1 MARCQSASRLFSLQ
15 GNFLALLCCNVF
27 KLCHSVLSFQAFLQ
41 RSVGNARQNFVACL
55 FAASVVGFDATVGN
69 TRMEQRINLKFLVK
83 LRKSPTE
90 CFKLLTEVYGE
101 DEMSRPRVFK
111 WHKRFKS
118 GREEVEDD
126 PRSGRPSTTKTD
138 KNIVRVKQMVRSDR
152 RLTIRMIA
160 DNLDLNRESVR
171 SILLHDLGMRK
182 VCAKLVPKILSED
195 QKQRRVDFCKDMLE
209 KIRDDPNILYQVITG
224 DETWVFQYDPETKRQ
239 SMQWKTAGS
248 PRPKKARMSKSK
260 IKVMLIAFFDQ
271 KGLVHHEFVP
281 EGETV
286 NQYFY

>member
-1 MARCQSASRLFSLQ
+1 MTPGQ
-15 GNFLALLCCNVF
+15 GGLPQQ
-27 KLCHSVLSFQAFLQ
+27 KLIE
-41 RSVGNARQNFVACL
+41 
-55 FAASVVGFDATVGN
+55 T
-69 TRMEQRINLKFLVK
+69 
-83 LRKSPTE
+83 
-90 CFKLLTEVYGE
+90 
-101 DEMSRPRVFK
+101 
-111 WHKRFKS
+111 
-118 GREEVEDD
+118 
-126 PRSGRPSTTKTD
+126 
-138 KNIVRVKQMVRSDR
+138 IVRVKQMVWSDR

-171 SILLHDLGMRK
+171 NILLHDLGMRK
-182 VCAKLVPKILSED
+182 VCAKLVPKILSVD
-195 QKQRRVDFCKDMLE
+195 QKQRRVNFCKDMLE

-281 EGETV
+281 EGEI
-286 NQYFY
+286 